1 MNSKITIEYSTMCF
15 NEQNYLQKINEAKKF
30 LESEGFDFGIQIHN
44 SIGAALYS
52 KLAAI
57 KDDFSFTVHS
67 PVFADY
73 FFNLAY
79 PDFDALKKQCQNA
92 LKHLIFFNADLLFFH
107 GFFMTGKLIPHDMIN
122 YRKTI
127 KSHIPEKYRL
137 NDSFIMNPEYFDSD
151 EFENYKTI
159 FKKNYAELQ
168 KQFPDFKIALEND
181 FVGVGS
187 GLQRP
192 QEILELTDNLW
203 FDAGH
208 LWCSSLLHNF
218 DFYEASYEIISKKN
232 IVGVHL
238 NHNLM
243 DSSTEK
249 IKIRDSHTHLYC
261 KNSQNLKPV
270 IKTLLN
276 NGIQRYTLEIEDGDI
291 EDVKI
296 LASWL

>member
-1 MNSKITIEYSTMCF
+1 MNSKITVEYSTMCF
-15 NEQNYLQKINEAKKF
+15 NEQNCLSKINEAKKF
-30 LESEGFDFGIQIHN
+30 LEREGFNFGIQIHN
-44 SIGAALYS
+44 SIEPNLYS
-52 KLAAI
+52 KLAEI

-79 PDFDALKKQCQNA
+79 SDFDAINNQCNKA
-92 LKHLIFFNADLLFFH
+92 LKHLIFFDTNLLFFH
-107 GFFMTGKLIPHDMIN
+107 GLFMTGKPIPHDMIN

-127 KSHIPEKYRL
+127 MSNIPEKYRL
-137 NDSFIMNPEYFDSD
+137 NDSFIMDPKYFDSD
-151 EFENYKTI
+151 DFEIYKII
-159 FKKNYAELQ
+159 FKNNYAELQ
-168 KQFPDFKIALEND
+168 KRFPDFKIALEND

-192 QEILELTDNLW
+192 KEILELTDDLW

-218 DFYEASYEIISKKN
+218 DFYEASHEIISKKN

-249 IKIRDSHTHLYC
+249 TKIRDSHTHLYFE
-261 KNSQNLKPV
+261 SRQNLKPL
-270 IKTLLN
+270 IKELQKKGLTSF
-276 NGIQRYTLEIEDGDI
+276 TLEIEDGDI

-296 LASWL
+296 LLNWL